1 MNHLVLQ
8 HPAPEPRID
17 LTADQVEQVIT
28 EIHNAGRI
36 PTREVIA
43 DTLSVPVG
51 KIDEHVKNLL
61 KDGHIRRVSAG
72 VYEPVFRLR
81 ASRPVTVKRLLTGM
95 VEITAGNDRL
105 SLTPEE
111 ERMVAASLV
120 GAAAQFHDLT
130 RGRDLADQFR
140 VLQRQHEQLQDE
152 MRQLMGV
159 RKQAGMFEPPPPV
172 GFACNRSGC
181 DHRRHGY
188 TGHCN

>member
-1 MNHLVLQ
+1 MSHLVLQ

-43 DTLSVPVG
+43 DALSVPVG

-81 ASRPVTVKRLLTGM
+81 PDRPVSVKRFLSGM
-95 VEITAGNDRL
+95 VEVTVGNEQM
-105 SLTPEE
+105 SWTPTE
-111 ERMVAASLV
+111 ERLVAASIC
-120 GAAAQFHDLT
+120 GAQAQFHDLT

-140 VLQRQHEQLQDE
+140 NLQRQHEQLQDE
-152 MRQLMGV
+152 MRQLLGV
-159 RKQAGMFEPPPPV
+159 RKQAGMFEPPL
-172 GFACNRSGC
+172 
-181 DHRRHGY
+181 
-188 TGHCN
+188 